1 MCKNN
6 SIRSANQR
14 SYILQPLL
22 RIRLDPLHAC
32 IPDPDMT
39 PGMTCEFPAIILDR
53 ICHLLCLST
62 LVIPVKVRMCIQPCL
77 LISGQ
82 ILMSL
87 ISDIRTITQDS
98 IITGQCDHTLRTV
111 IRCIRMLCNK
121 LIQKRNTVISARYG
135 CSICLHILTGRF
147 SIFIQHDLRS
157 NTSSIVTVII
167 TQIIQRHHECFFTSR
182 KLQFRIW
189 RKMHCTIRIRCLD
202 HQVSQAN
209 QHISVII
216 HCLRDLIKLIHRS
229 HPLLETG
236 CNTVISRK
244 TTIRIHDQRMI
255 ENMSHLIHVNRNTAV
270 LRCLIL
276 SDLCRDLRV
285 ISCTLHAI

>member
-1 MCKNN
+1 M
-6 SIRSANQR
+6 
-14 SYILQPLL
+14 
-22 RIRLDPLHAC
+22 
-32 IPDPDMT
+32 
-39 PGMTCEFPAIILDR
+39 FF
-53 ICHLLCLST
+53 
-62 LVIPVKVRMCIQPCL
+62 
-77 LISGQ
+77 
-82 ILMSL
+82 
-87 ISDIRTITQDS
+87 
-98 IITGQCDHTLRTV
+98 
-111 IRCIRMLCNK
+111 NK
-121 LIQKRNTVISARYG
+121 LIQKWYTVIRTRYHR
-135 CSICLHILTGRF
+135 SVCLYILTGRF

-157 NTSSIVTVII
+157 NASSIITVII
-167 TQIIQRHHECFFTSR
+167 TQIIQRHHECFLTSR

-202 HQVSQAN
+202 HQISQAD

-236 CNTVISRK
+236 CDTVISRK

-255 ENMSHLIHVNRNTAV
+255 ENMSHLIHIHRHTAV

-276 SDLCRDLRV
+276 SDLCRDLRI

>member
-1 MCKNN
+1 
-6 SIRSANQR
+6 
-14 SYILQPLL
+14 
-22 RIRLDPLHAC
+22 
-32 IPDPDMT
+32 
-39 PGMTCEFPAIILDR
+39 
-53 ICHLLCLST
+53 
-62 LVIPVKVRMCIQPCL
+62 
-77 LISGQ
+77 
-82 ILMSL
+82 
-87 ISDIRTITQDS
+87 
-98 IITGQCDHTLRTV
+98 
-111 IRCIRMLCNK
+111 MLCNK

-147 SIFIQHDLRS
+147 SILIQHDLRS

-229 HPLLETG
+229 HPLLKTG

-255 ENMSHLIHVNRNTAV
+255 ENVSHLIHVNRNTAV